1 MFFYFTPCYFQLK
14 IVITQPESG
23 QLLPWHPQDLHAY
36 MYSALRWCLNG
47 PSNIA
52 MLLGSFRILPYLSNR
67 YADIHVDVSSIGQK
81 KFYFFL
87 PKTIWRF
94 HQVVPA
100 PLLSSDKSFLSC
112 SSYLCS
118 EKISSKFHSIS
129 ISSWL
134 WTRITLITSRSFSVS
149 NFWIPKKS
157 FSFIL
162 SESSFCSRSKS

>member
-1 MFFYFTPCYFQLK
+1 M
-14 IVITQPESG
+14 S
-23 QLLPWHPQDLHAY
+23 WD
-36 MYSALRWCLNG
+36 
-47 PSNIA
+47 
-52 MLLGSFRILPYLSNR
+52 SFPILPYSSNR
-67 YADIHVDVSSIGQK
+67 CVGIHVDVSSIGQK

-100 PLLSSDKSFLSC
+100 PLLSSDKSLLSC

-134 WTRITLITSRSFSVS
+134 WTRITLIISRSFSVS

-162 SESSFCSRSKS
+162 SESSFCSRSFLLFSASSIFRFISSSCTLIFPAHRKDNLLYYTSFYFYLWHMPVI